1 MANASS
7 GVGVEDDCKLK
18 FQELRKQRLYPWII
32 FKVDDAKGIVVVD
45 RLGKA
50 DEDYEVLRKAL
61 PEHDCR
67 YLVYDYNFVTED
79 SCQKSK
85 IFFIAWSP
93 DTSPIRRKMI
103 YATSKDRFRRE
114 LDGVQL
120 EIQATDQTEI
130 DIEELK
136 ARANK

>member
-18 FQELRKQRLYPWII
+18 FLDLKNKRAYPWII
-32 FKVDDAKGIVVVD
+32 FKVDDAKGIVVVE

-50 DEDYEVLRKAL
+50 DEDYEVLRAAL
-61 PEHDCR
+61 PENDCR

-79 SCQKSK
+79 NCQKSK

-93 DTSPIRRKMI
+93 DTSPVRRKMI

-130 DIEELK
+130 DIDELK
-136 ARANK
+136 SRANR